1 MSLPAS
7 LNLTPQKRRSCALT
21 LALAF
26 EEAPPRLSPVLLEL
40 NLDTFDSFIRRRYPD
55 RDQADRGTVSELV
68 EELNAV
74 GIDTIER
81 WKSCWPGA
89 MSNSRNTS
97 RT

>member
-1 MSLPAS
+1 
-7 LNLTPQKRRSCALT
+7 LNARAAQERAADEVEGVPGS
-21 LALAF
+21 
-26 EEAPPRLSPVLLEL
+26 ELEL
-40 NLDTFDSFIRRRYPD
+40 NLDTFDSFIDRRYPD